1 MGEERFTFGAFE
13 FDAARGVLT
22 QAGVPVDIGQ
32 RGVALLATL
41 LKADNQVVGK
51 SALMDAAWPGLAV
64 EESNLS
70 VQVATLRKRLG
81 DEWITTVPRVGYRF
95 AGAVAPV
102 GPQPAPDRPAIAVLP
117 FANASG
123 DAAHDY
129 LAHGLS
135 EDISTALG
143 RFRWFVVKARH
154 AGLAVEYRSLGVRY
168 LLGGSIRR
176 SGDHVRVTAE
186 LSDAVQGTQIWAE
199 RYDLDHAD
207 VFAVQDEI
215 AARVAGAIEP
225 ELLRSEAALAV
236 SRNPANPTALDLV
249 RRGAWSFHQVT
260 RATHHEA
267 RDLFRQACRL
277 DPSLPEAQIWRAR
290 VSAGIIA
297 YGWSDDIAAD
307 REEGLAAG
315 LRAVRLDEKN
325 PYAHYGV
332 AIVSLYADE
341 TAQAVRAAERAVELN
356 ASFAIGHLVLGLAQL
371 FSGRAAE
378 AAGPLE
384 RGLRLSPF
392 DPQNFVWFNLLA
404 LARLFA
410 GEAEAALDAARR
422 SLQVRPDWRPAVEAV
437 ACAQVELGQ
446 RREAEQSARRLNQ
459 LARPPDD
466 VLGPLR
472 ASRPDW
478 AERIKTLLAEAGA

>member
-22 QAGVPVDIGQ
+22 QAGAPVDIGP
-32 RGVALLATL
+32 RGAALLAAL
-41 LKADNQVVGK
+41 LKADNHVVDK

-81 DEWITTVPRVGYRF
+81 EEWIATVPRVGYRF
-95 AGAVAPV
+95 AGTVANV
-102 GPQPAPDRPAIAVLP
+102 GRQPAPDRPAIAVLP

-143 RFRWFVVKARH
+143 RFRWLVVKARH
-154 AGLAVEYRSLGVRY
+154 ATEHQSLGVRY

-176 SGDHVRVTAE
+176 AGEQVRVTAE
-186 LSDAVQGTQIWAE
+186 LADAVAGTQIWAE

-207 VFAVQDEI
+207 VFAVQDDI

-225 ELLRSEAALAV
+225 ELLRTEAALAA
-236 SRNPANPTALDLV
+236 SRKGASPTALDLV
-249 RRGAWSFHQVT
+249 WRGAWSFHQVT

-267 RDLFRQACRL
+267 RELFREACRL
-277 DPSLPEAQIWRAR
+277 DPSLPEAHIWRAR

-297 YGWSDDIAAD
+297 YGWSDNVAAD
-307 REEGLAAG
+307 REEGLAAA

-332 AIVSLYADE
+332 AIVSLYAE
-341 TAQAVRAAERAVELN
+341 EIEQAVRAAERAVDLN
-356 ASFAIGHLVLGLAQL
+356 SSFALGHLILGMGQL

-378 AAGPLE
+378 AVGPLE

-404 LARLFA
+404 LAQLFA
-410 GEAEAALDAARR
+410 DAPQAALDAARR
-422 SLQVRPDWRPAVEAV
+422 SLQVRPDWRPAVETV
-437 ACAQVELGQ
+437 VCAQVALGQ
-446 RREAEQSARRLNQ
+446 MQEAEQSARRLGQ
-459 LARPPDD
+459 LTRPADD
-466 VLGPLR
+466 VLGPMR
-472 ASRPDW
+472 AARPDW
-478 AERIKTLLAEAGA
+478 AERMRDALAKAGT